1 MKKRVVHVIYDL
13 DTAGAQTVV
22 MNLLRSF
29 QDDEDYE
36 FSVVVGNT
44 YQGLPYEKEANDK
57 GFEVIYANYNP
68 CIKYR
73 LVRPLINWFRYQYK
87 MFKAIKSLKPD
98 IIHTHLTGILPYVCI
113 PATMI
118 CKRRVHTFHS
128 DPYAMNFNLYFWAL
142 LSTHVFRFKPVGVT
156 ESQAEKVRQRYLL
169 SSIDVV
175 HNGLYLK
182 KYKVAESKDAI
193 REELGIAK
201 DAFLIGSVGRHDP
214 IKNYSFLLKLFYEYS
229 KINSKAQL
237 ALIGHGTE
245 TQKLQQLVKSLGIND
260 KVIFF
265 GLRNDVE
272 RLYKAMDLF
281 MLTSFFES
289 SSIVTVEAQLS
300 EIRCVVS
307 DAIPDSVIISNKVN
321 RLSLDTPTEI
331 WLDAIDGKLPAD
343 RKTNSIDDFS
353 MQKTVREIKSIYS
366 KV

>member
-36 FSVVVGNT
+36 LSVVVGNT
-44 YQGLPYEKEANDK
+44 YQGLPYEKEANDR
-57 GFEVIYANYNP
+57 GFKVVYANYKP
-68 CIKYR
+68 CLKYG
-73 LVRPLINWFRYQYK
+73 LLRPIINWFRYQFK
-87 MFKAIKSLKPD
+87 MYKAIKSLKPD

-113 PATMI
+113 PASLI
-118 CKRRVHTFHS
+118 CKKRVHTFHS
-128 DPYAMNFNLYFWAL
+128 DPYAMSFSFFLWAF
-142 LSTHVFRFKPVGVT
+142 LSTHLFKFRLVGVT
-156 ESQAEKVRQRYLL
+156 ESQAEKVKHRYHLTN
-169 SSIDVV
+169 IDIV
-175 HNGLYLK
+175 HNGLFLK
-182 KYKVAESKDAI
+182 KYTLTESKESI
-193 REELGIAK
+193 RKELGIAE
-201 DAFLIGSVGRHDP
+201 DAYLIASVGRHDP
-214 IKNYSFLLKLFYEYS
+214 IKNYPFLIKLFSEYS

-237 ALIGHGTE
+237 ALIGYGTE
-245 TQKLQQLVKSLGIND
+245 TQKLQQLVQSLGLID
-260 KVIFF
+260 RVFFF
-265 GLRNDVE
+265 GIRHDVE
-272 RLYKAMDLF
+272 RMYKAMDLF

-300 EIRCVVS
+300 GIRCVVS

-353 MQKTVREIKSIYS
+353 MQKTVRELKSIYS